1 MDCLDLSY
9 HHHIKHLVAV
19 YSEARATMVSNI
31 QQHDTSLDSVTNSL
45 NARSEAK
52 YQGQDKF

>member
-9 HHHIKHLVAV
+9 HHHMKHLVTV

-31 QQHDTSLDSVTNSL
+31 QQHDTSLDSVTNNL

-52 YQGQDKF
+52 CACQDTF